1 MSSLT
6 LQSRAWSCDSL
17 EVGQKHLM
25 GVKLDGVC
33 RQKEMQRE
41 LEARQFEFPNR
52 CPLLPIHVYTLWSL
66 SLNHHHWMP
75 QAALCQE
82 LEKQL
87 AILESC
93 GQPDRKDW
101 DQIFT
106 TQSHSPMAP
115 HWCQEDSM
123 PPPPVPTPSKDSGH
137 HGKSLELCIFAG
149 SMEYQQS
156 PKKRNILYTI
166 IVWDSFTHNISI
178 REHVNPF

>member
-25 GVKLDGVC
+25 GVKLDGVR
-33 RQKEMQRE
+33 RQKEMQ
-41 LEARQFEFPNR
+41 
-52 CPLLPIHVYTLWSL
+52 
-66 SLNHHHWMP
+66 
-75 QAALCQE
+75 

-87 AILESC
+87 AILESG